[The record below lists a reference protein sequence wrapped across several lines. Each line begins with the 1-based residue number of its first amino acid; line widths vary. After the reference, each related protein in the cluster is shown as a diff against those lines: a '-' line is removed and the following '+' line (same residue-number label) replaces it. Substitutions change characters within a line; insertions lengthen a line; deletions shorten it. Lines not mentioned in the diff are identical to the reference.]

1 MQGYVTGVGEDRMT
15 PFERQI
21 LVQSQIAG
29 VSPVKGRNKISDG
42 CRKLSSST
50 IVVLCEPQDVDAYL
64 KSM

>member
-1 MQGYVTGVGEDRMT
+1 MT

-29 VSPVKGRNKISDG
+29 VSPVKGRNKVSDG